1 MQWRNNKLISG
12 IVQKNLKSMA
22 VLVKCR
28 VDWLFDKIWQKMYV
42 SQKGTIHGKED
53 IICDCFAA

>member
-42 SQKGTIHGKED
+42 CITERNNTW
-53 IICDCFAA
+53 